1 MPRSSRRATLALL
14 ALTSSLAAGQ
24 SSAAPLSLAD
34 LSPGDLQIT
43 EYLANP
49 SIVSDSANEYFELF
63 NRLDQDV
70 DLEGLVVR
78 DDGSNQFV
86 VTGLVIPARG
96 FRTFSNGDGGGLGFA
111 PDYRYGG
118 SMALTNSSDEIL
130 LLSPDDVLLQALRYD
145 DGDAFGAGVAH
156 ELLFGDRSDD
166 ESLGPQAGAD
176 YQAAVVPLAD
186 GNFGSPGRPGTTLF
200 DASVVPLPPAAWLFG
215 AALGALSVLR
225 RRRSPPGY
233 TV

>member
-1 MPRSSRRATLALL
+1 MPYYRRRATLALL
-14 ALTSSLAAGQ
+14 ALLSSLGAGQ
-24 SSAAPLSLAD
+24 AMPAPLSLAE

-86 VTGLVIPARG
+86 VAGLVIPARG
-96 FRTFSNGDGGGLGFA
+96 FRTFSNGEGTGLGFE

-130 LLSPDDVLLQALRYD
+130 LLSPDEILLQALRYD

-156 ELLFGDRSDD
+156 ELKFGDRSGD

-176 YQAAVVPLAD
+176 YQAAVALLAE

-200 DASVVPLPPAAWLFG
+200 EAAIVPLPPAVWLF
-215 AALGALSVLR
+215 ATALSALSVLR
-225 RRRSPPGY
+225 RRRSPPG
-233 TV
+233 